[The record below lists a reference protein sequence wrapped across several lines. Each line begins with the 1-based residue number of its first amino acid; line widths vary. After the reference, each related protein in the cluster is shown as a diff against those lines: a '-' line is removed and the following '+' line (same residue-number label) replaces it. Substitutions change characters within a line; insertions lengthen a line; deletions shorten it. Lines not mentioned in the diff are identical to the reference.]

1 MVLKKKTNKRD
12 LSFKHC
18 QAVKMYALRQQKLFI
33 AIYIFPMFICTYVC
47 AYVHTCVPFSKVSL
61 ILILFSLGPYT
72 LSFFSDVLQDTKS
85 GNTKKIRETKKYL
98 CLPVTLI
105 NEAQYN
111 YANQVV
117 YGNHL
122 LLHGAIMWKK
132 KICSLIL
139 LVAYSEEQRMVSYYL
154 PE

>member
-33 AIYIFPMFICTYVC
+33 AIYIFPMFICTYMC
-47 AYVHTCVPFSKVSL
+47 AIFKSLTHSDTFFLRALYFKFLLRCTSRHKVR
-61 ILILFSLGPYT
+61 
-72 LSFFSDVLQDTKS
+72 QHKKNK
-85 GNTKKIRETKKYL
+85 GNKKYL

>member
-1 MVLKKKTNKRD
+1 MVLKKTPRD

-18 QAVKMYALRQQKLFI
+18 QAVKMCALKQQKLFI
-33 AIYIFPMFICTYVC
+33 AIYIFPMFICTCVCIC
-47 AYVHTCVPFSKVSL
+47 AYMCAVSKSLTYSDTFFLRALYFSFLLRCTSRHKAR
-61 ILILFSLGPYT
+61 
-72 LSFFSDVLQDTKS
+72 QHKNK
-85 GNTKKIRETKKYL
+85 GNKKYL

-111 YANQVV
+111 YTNQVV

-132 KICSLIL
+132 NISLFTDFVSSL
-139 LVAYSEEQRMVSYYL
+139 LRRTKTG
-154 PE
+154 